1 MNMADKDLGE
11 HDLDL
16 FFAAAR
22 DRAPLPS
29 GTLMARV
36 LDAAEAEARPAMRD
50 LPMPAPVRRGMIA
63 SLMSAIGGWAGVG
76 GLATAVGAGV
86 WIGVAGLADPVTVTG
101 DLFGPAPLTVE
112 LMPGADSFTVAGGT
126 GW

>member
-1 MNMADKDLGE
+1 MADKDLGE

-22 DRAPLPS
+22 SRAPEPS
-29 GTLMARV
+29 AALMARV
-36 LDAAEAEARPAMRD
+36 LAEAAADARPATRD
-50 LPMPAPVRRGMIA
+50 LPTPAPARHGAIA
-63 SLMSAIGGWAGVG
+63 SLMSAIGGWIGVG

-86 WIGVAGLADPVTVTG
+86 WIGVAGLADPVTVAG
-101 DLFGPAPLTVE
+101 DLFGAAPLTVE
-112 LMPGADSFTVAGGT
+112 LMPGADSFMVAGGT

>member
-1 MNMADKDLGE
+1 MADKDPGE

-22 DRAPLPS
+22 NRAPEPS
-29 GTLMARV
+29 AALMSRV
-36 LDAAEAEARPAMRD
+36 LDAAEAARPAMRD
-50 LPMPAPVRRGMIA
+50 LPSPAPARRGAIA
-63 SLMSAIGGWAGVG
+63 SLISAIGGWAGVG

>member
-1 MNMADKDLGE
+1 MADKDPGE

-22 DRAPLPS
+22 NRAPEPS
-29 GTLMARV
+29 AALMSRV
-36 LDAAEAEARPAMRD
+36 LDAAEAARPALRD
-50 LPMPAPVRRGMIA
+50 LPSPAPVRRVGIGA
-63 SLMSAIGGWAGVG
+63 ILSAIGGWAGVG